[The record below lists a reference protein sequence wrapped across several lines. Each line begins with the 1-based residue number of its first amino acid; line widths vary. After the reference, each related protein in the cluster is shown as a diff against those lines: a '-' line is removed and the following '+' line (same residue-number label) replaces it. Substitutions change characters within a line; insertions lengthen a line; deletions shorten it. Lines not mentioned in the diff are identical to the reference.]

1 MPRNRLMRVMNNG
14 PEAPQSP
21 TGLLYNYSSF
31 NTAKEFAW
39 LKLLSTRGGAKS
51 GKSDGFIL
59 KRQFTINVKQQKA
72 RSAHARVKKLL
83 VLKVN

>member
-1 MPRNRLMRVMNNG
+1 MFEHLAVDGVAVRWI
-14 PEAPQSP
+14 EQKISAK
-21 TGLLYNYSSF
+21 
-31 NTAKEFAW
+31 TAKIIPFFV
-39 LKLLSTRGGAKS
+39 LNSFGGTGRGI
-51 GKSDGFIL
+51 IL